1 MTIRSFEKKSKNYS
15 ISDSM
20 SVIFKRQSIRRFTDE
35 KVSDELIENLL
46 KAGMQAP
53 SACNQQPWEF
63 IVVSDES
70 DKLEISKMHQFA
82 KPAEKASHLIITL
95 GNLDECKFDMMIEQD
110 LGACNENI
118 LLQATHEG
126 LGAVWLG
133 FYPIEDRSLK
143 LKEYLNIPDNCIPF
157 SVICVGYPAHESN
170 VKLRYDE
177 SKVHFDRY

>member
-1 MTIRSFEKKSKNYS
+1 
-15 ISDSM
+15 M
-20 SVIFKRQSIRRFTDE
+20 SVIFKRKSVRQFRDE

-53 SACNQQPWEF
+53 SSCNSQPWEF
-63 IVVSDES
+63 IVVSKKE
-70 DKLEISKMHQFA
+70 DKEAISKMHRFA
-82 KPAEKASHLIITL
+82 APAARASHLIITL
-95 GNLDECKFDMMIEQD
+95 GNLNEAKVIGMIEQD

-133 FYPIEDRSLK
+133 FHPIEDRTLK
-143 LKEYLNIPDNCIPF
+143 LKEYLNIPDYCIPF
-157 SVICVGYPAHESN
+157 SVICVGGPLKESE

-177 SKVHFDRY
+177 SKVHFDRF

>member
-1 MTIRSFEKKSKNYS
+1 MSLIFERKSVRKYKN
-15 ISDSM
+15 
-20 SVIFKRQSIRRFTDE
+20 E
-35 KVSDELIENLL
+35 KVPDKVIENLL

-53 SACNQQPWEF
+53 SSCNAQPWEF
-63 IVVSDES
+63 IVVSKPE
-70 DKLEISKMHQFA
+70 DKKAISRMHRFA
-82 KPAEKASHLIITL
+82 KPAENASHLIVTL
-95 GNLDECKFDMMIEQD
+95 GNLNEAKVIGMIEQD

-133 FYPIEDRSLK
+133 FHPIEDRTLK
-143 LKEYLNIPDNCIPF
+143 LKEYLGIPDHCIPF
-157 SVICVGYPAHESN
+157 SVICVGWPAQNGE